1 MLDGGIAD
9 SIPVRKAI
17 TDGFDHNI
25 IILTRRKGYYKEEKN
40 DAVIRMA
47 KIWYRKYPNL
57 IKALAQRSH
66 AYNRTLDLIERAE
79 HEIQGTKR
87 GAERKAW
94 VAAKLRT
101 ALDASKFGRLFSW
114 IITDETL
121 SKVIQFFF
129 DRAKAAV
136 KQ

>member
-1 MLDGGIAD
+1 MEAVMNNILSFVPAWAALILMLGGFVFYVAGAIRLGYGA
-9 SIPVRKAI
+9 SVR
-17 TDGFDHNI
+17 T
-25 IILTRRKGYYKEEKN
+25 L
-40 DAVIRMA
+40 
-47 KIWYRKYPNL
+47 
-57 IKALAQRSH
+57 
-66 AYNRTLDLIERAE
+66 TLDLIERAE

>member
-1 MLDGGIAD
+1 MEAMMNNLLNFIPAWAALILMLGGFAFYVTGAIRLGYGAN
-9 SIPVRKAI
+9 VRP
-17 TDGFDHNI
+17 
-25 IILTRRKGYYKEEKN
+25 L
-40 DAVIRMA
+40 V
-47 KIWYRKYPNL
+47 
-57 IKALAQRSH
+57 
-66 AYNRTLDLIERAE
+66 LDLIERAE

-94 VAAKLRT
+94 VAAKLRA